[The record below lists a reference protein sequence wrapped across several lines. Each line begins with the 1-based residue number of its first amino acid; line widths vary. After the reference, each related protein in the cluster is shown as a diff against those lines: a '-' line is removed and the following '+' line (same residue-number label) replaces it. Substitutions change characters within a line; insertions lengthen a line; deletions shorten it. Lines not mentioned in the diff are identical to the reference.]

1 MAMLVAAL
9 SLADSRPA
17 RALDEPPLPLSLSG
31 AIARGL
37 EKNLGILLAEQ
48 SVRGAGG
55 ARWQALSALLPNVA
69 LRTFKTRQKIN
80 LAAFGFPLPLGQSP
94 LIGPFNVV
102 DLRVAA
108 SAPLFD
114 YSAIERAR
122 ASGEME
128 SAAGH
133 TFKDARDLVVF
144 VCANLYL
151 QAVNGASRIDA
162 ARAQLRTAQA
172 LADRAVNLKQAGVV
186 AGIEVLRAQVQ
197 LEAQQ
202 QRVIVYEHEFAKQ
215 KLALERAIGLPLD
228 QSIDL
233 TDSVPY
239 APLPEA
245 RLEDRLAQ
253 AYDSREDYKG
263 AQAMLRAA
271 EAAKRAATGEAFPT
285 VRLNT
290 DYGRIGNTFA
300 DALGTYSVNAT
311 VTVPLFQGGRVHGRM
326 LQADAQFR
334 QQAAQVEDLRSR
346 IEYDV
351 RTATLD
357 GESADQRVRVAKR
370 AAELA
375 AEQLAQ
381 AQDRFAAG
389 VTGNLEVVQA
399 QEAVA
404 TATDNYLT
412 SLHAHN
418 VAKIS
423 LARAIGLSEERVGEL
438 LGGRK

>member
-1 MAMLVAAL
+1 MP
-9 SLADSRPA
+9 R
-17 RALDEPPLPLSLSG
+17 PLPDGRWALAPPFHPHPPRPRG
-31 AIARGL
+31 RGL
-37 EKNLGILLAEQ
+37 
-48 SVRGAGG
+48 
-55 ARWQALSALLPNVA
+55 ARPFPVA
-69 LRTFKTRQKIN
+69 
-80 LAAFGFPLPLGQSP
+80 PGQSP
-94 LIGPFNVV
+94 LIGPFNVI

-114 YSAIERAR
+114 YGATERAR
-122 ASGEME
+122 ASGEMA

-228 QSIDL
+228 QPIDL
-233 TDSVPY
+233 TDDVPY
-239 APLPEA
+239 APVPEA
-245 RLEDRLAQ
+245 RLEDCLSQ

-271 EAAKRAATGEAFPT
+271 EAARRAAMGEALPT
-285 VRLNT
+285 VRVNT

-300 DALGTYSVNAT
+300 DALATYTVNAT
-311 VTVPLFQGGRVHGRM
+311 VTVPLFQGGRVHGRL
-326 LQADAQFR
+326 LQADAQLR

-357 GESADQRVRVAKR
+357 AESADQRVRVAKQ
-370 AAELA
+370 AADLA

-399 QEAVA
+399 QEAMA